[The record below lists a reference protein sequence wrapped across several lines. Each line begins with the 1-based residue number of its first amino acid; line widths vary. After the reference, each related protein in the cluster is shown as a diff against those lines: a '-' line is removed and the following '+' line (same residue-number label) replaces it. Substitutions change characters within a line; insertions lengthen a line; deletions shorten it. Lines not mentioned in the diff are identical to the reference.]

1 MIDILMNCPRC
12 EAEITVDMEHAVI
25 RVDVEPRGYA
35 ELVYCCPACR
45 RPSVSDIN
53 GDLLSKLLLVGVRPL
68 VIGEPRLDG
77 CDAPPAGLPFTRDDL
92 LAWHEQLSRVDSVSP
107 WE

>member
-1 MIDILMNCPRC
+1 MTDILMNCPRC
-12 EAEITVDMEHAVI
+12 EAEITVDMDHAVI
-25 RVDVEPRGYA
+25 RVDVEPRAYA

-45 RPSVSDIN
+45 RPSVSGIN

-68 VIGEPRLDG
+68 VIGEPRLDRS
-77 CDAPPAGLPFTRDDL
+77 DLPPDGPPFTREDL
-92 LAWHEQLSRVDSVSP
+92 LTWHEQLRRVESVCP